1 MWKVVYGQT
10 ALDMRALMVG
20 IVIGLAAGL
29 LFQELRYRNLG
40 KLNRQLAVNVEQL
53 QKQIA
58 AGEPAVLSVMRTDNE
73 EQSELLRLRNQ
84 AAQLRTATNEL
95 RQLRAQLNQS
105 RASAQ
110 TPGAAPGPAGATAEL
125 VPREAWSFSGYATPQ
140 AAFHSTM
147 FAHSQ
152 GDHQTFLAS
161 LTGDLARDNQK
172 ELNNKTPEQF
182 SENLRRETAKFT
194 GYRILEMN
202 EVSPQET
209 VLMIYY
215 AGESDTERVTM
226 RKIGD
231 EWKLAGPATDKRTP
245 Q

>member
-1 MWKVVYGQT
+1 
-10 ALDMRALMVG
+10 MVG
-20 IVIGLAAGL
+20 IVIGLTAGL
-29 LFQELRYRNLG
+29 LFQDFRYANLR
-40 KLNRQLAVNVEQL
+40 KLNQQLAVNVEEL
-53 QKQIA
+53 QKQLA
-58 AGEPAVLSVMRTDNE
+58 AREPAVAPVAKTDKE

-84 AAQLRTATNEL
+84 AAQLRAATNEL

-105 RASAQ
+105 RAAVQ
-110 TPGAAPGPAGATAEL
+110 TPGAAATSTGAGAEL
-125 VPREAWSFSGYATPQ
+125 VPRETWSFAGYATPQ

-194 GYRILEMN
+194 GYRILEMD
-202 EVSPQET
+202 EVSPEET

-215 AGESDTERVTM
+215 AGESDTEKVRM

-231 EWKLAGPATDKRTP
+231 EWKVAGPATDTRKP

>member
-1 MWKVVYGQT
+1 
-10 ALDMRALMVG
+10 MRALMVG

-29 LFQELRYRNLG
+29 LFQELRYRNLRN
-40 KLNRQLAVNVEQL
+40 LNQQLAVNVEQL
-53 QKQIA
+53 QKQIPA
-58 AGEPAVLSVMRTDNE
+58 REPASASVARTDNE
-73 EQSELLRLRNQ
+73 EQSEILRLRNQ

-95 RQLRAQLNQS
+95 RQLRAQLNQA

-110 TPGAAPGPAGATAEL
+110 TPGAAQGSAAAAEL
-125 VPREAWSFSGYATPQ
+125 VPRETWSFAGYATPQ
-140 AAFHSTM
+140 AAFQSTM

-194 GYRILEMN
+194 GYRILEMD
-202 EVSPQET
+202 EVSPEET
-209 VLMIYY
+209 VFMIYY
-215 AGESDTERVTM
+215 AGESDTEKVTM
-226 RKIGD
+226 RKVGD
-231 EWKLAGPATDKRTP
+231 EWRLAGPATDKGKP

>member
-1 MWKVVYGQT
+1 MDKVVYVQT
-10 ALDMRALMVG
+10 AIRMRALIVG

-29 LFQELRYRNLG
+29 LFQELRYQNVR
-40 KLNRQLAVNVEQL
+40 KLNDQLAVNIEEL
-53 QKQIA
+53 QKQVA
-58 AGEPAVLSVMRTDNE
+58 AREPTVASVATTENE

-110 TPGAAPGPAGATAEL
+110 TPGVAPTSTGATAEL
-125 VPREAWSFSGYATPQ
+125 VPREAWSFAGYATPQ

-152 GDHQTFLAS
+152 GDQQTFLAS
-161 LTGDLARDNQK
+161 LTGDLVRDNQK
-172 ELNNKTPEQF
+172 ELINKTPEQF

-202 EVSPQET
+202 EVSPEET

-215 AGESDTERVTM
+215 AGESDTEKVRM
-226 RKIGD
+226 RKVGD
-231 EWKLAGPATDKRTP
+231 EWKLAGPATR
-245 Q
+245 

>member
-1 MWKVVYGQT
+1 
-10 ALDMRALMVG
+10 MRALMVG
-20 IVIGLAAGL
+20 IAIGLAAGL
-29 LFQELRYRNLG
+29 LFQELRYRDLK
-40 KLNRQLAVNVEQL
+40 KLNQQLAVNVEEL
-53 QKQIA
+53 QKQLA
-58 AGEPAVLSVMRTDNE
+58 APEPAAASVAKTDNE
-73 EQSELLRLRNQ
+73 EQFELLRLRNQ
-84 AAQLRTATNEL
+84 AAQLRVATSEV

-110 TPGAAPGPAGATAEL
+110 ARGAAPTSAATAEL
-125 VPREAWSFSGYATPQ
+125 VSREAWGFAGYATPQ

-182 SENLRRETAKFT
+182 SENLRRETARFT
-194 GYRILEMN
+194 GYRILEME
-202 EVSPQET
+202 EVSPEET

-215 AGESDTERVTM
+215 AGESDAEKVTM
-226 RKIGD
+226 RKVGD
-231 EWKLAGPATDKRTP
+231 EWRVAGPPTNKGKP

>member
-1 MWKVVYGQT
+1 VDQVVYGQT
-10 ALDMRALMVG
+10 AVNMRALMVG
-20 IVIGLAAGL
+20 IAIGLAAGL
-29 LFQELRYRNLG
+29 LFQELRYRELR
-40 KLNRQLAVNVEQL
+40 KLNQQLAVNVEEL
-53 QKQIA
+53 RKEIA
-58 AGEPAVLSVMRTDNE
+58 APEPAVASVAKTDNE

-84 AAQLRTATNEL
+84 ATQLRAATNEL

-110 TPGAAPGPAGATAEL
+110 TPGVLSAPAGATAEL
-125 VPREAWSFSGYATPQ
+125 VQREAWSFAGYATPQ

-194 GYRILEMN
+194 GYRILETE
-202 EVSPQET
+202 EVSPEET

-215 AGESDTERVTM
+215 AGESDTEKVTM
-226 RKIGD
+226 RKVGD
-231 EWKLAGPATDKRTP
+231 EWRLAGPPTNKK
-245 Q
+245 